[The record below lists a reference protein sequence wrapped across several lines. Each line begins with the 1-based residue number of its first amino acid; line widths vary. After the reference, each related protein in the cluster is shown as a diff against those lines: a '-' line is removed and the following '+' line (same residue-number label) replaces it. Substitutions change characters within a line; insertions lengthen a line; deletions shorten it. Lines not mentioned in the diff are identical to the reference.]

1 MGDRRASIGNAFVQ
15 LQCAAVKKLSGVLVP
30 AVAVLAA
37 LALVLVLLRPAVFD
51 RGERTMDSTTIG
63 AQFNDIAELATEEYI
78 YSSVGKFD
86 DEGLRVLNVR
96 VPFTGK
102 NFLVTY
108 AGRVTAGI
116 KDASEITVETD
127 DVARTITVRLPQT
140 EVLESTWTEGSSE
153 VWDQTM
159 NPINQIT
166 VEDVTEFVDSRRELE
181 KQKAIDG
188 GLLDRAQTRAEEL
201 ARSHA
206 EALIEGTNLEGYEV
220 KVITSR

>member
-1 MGDRRASIGNAFVQ
+1 M
-15 LQCAAVKKLSGVLVP
+15 KKLSGVIVSV
-30 AVAVLAA
+30 VAVLAV
-37 LALVLVLLRPAVFD
+37 LALVLVLLRPTIFE

-63 AQFNDIAELATEEYI
+63 GQFNDIAQLATEEYV

-86 DEGLRVLNVR
+86 DEGLRLLNVH

-102 NFLVTY
+102 NFLVSY
-108 AGRVTAGI
+108 EGKVTAGI
-116 KDASEITVETD
+116 KDASQIAVDVD
-127 DVARTITVRLPQT
+127 DAAKTLTVRLPRV
-140 EVLESTWTEGSSE
+140 EVLDSTWTEGSSE

-159 NPINQIT
+159 NPINQIR

-188 GLLDRAQTRAEEL
+188 GLLDRAQARAEEL

-206 EALIEGTNLEGYEV
+206 QALIDGTSMEDYDVQVES
-220 KVITSR
+220 TR

>member
-1 MGDRRASIGNAFVQ
+1 MWGPEDVGRQHLI
-15 LQCAAVKKLSGVLVP
+15 CAGVKKLSGIVVSI
-30 AVAVLAA
+30 VAVLAA
-37 LALVLVLLRPAVFD
+37 AALVLVLVRPAIFG
-51 RGERTMDSTTIG
+51 RGERTIDSTSIG
-63 AQFNDIAELATEEYI
+63 GEFNDIAQLATEEYV

-86 DEGLRVLNVR
+86 DEGLRLLNVR

-116 KDASEITVETD
+116 KDASEITVAVD
-127 DVARTITVRLPQT
+127 DAVRTITVRLPQT

-201 ARSHA
+201 ARSHT

-220 KVITSR
+220 KVITTR